1 MPTRRRPS
9 PTHLLWPL
17 LLSLLA
23 TPTNLK
29 AYVDPGS
36 GSFLIQMLIAGML
49 GAAMTLKTL
58 WRQLKAYLH
67 RTRASQK

>member
-1 MPTRRRPS
+1 MCPRRPS
-9 PTHLLWPL
+9 RIHLPGLL

-23 TPTNLK
+23 APAQLK

-36 GSFLIQMLIAGML
+36 GSFLIQMLIAGLL

-58 WRQLKAYLH
+58 WKQIKSYLN
-67 RTRASQK
+67 RTNSSN